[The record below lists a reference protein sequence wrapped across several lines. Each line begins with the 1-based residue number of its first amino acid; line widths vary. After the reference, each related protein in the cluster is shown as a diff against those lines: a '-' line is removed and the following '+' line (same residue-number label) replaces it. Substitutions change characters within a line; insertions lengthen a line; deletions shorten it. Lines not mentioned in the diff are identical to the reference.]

1 MTAEGFFSAII
12 VGLIV
17 GALGRLVVPGRQ
29 PIGCL
34 FTLLLG
40 VIGAVAGAAIADAA
54 GVTWWVLVLAIQVGL
69 AALGVAIVAGT
80 LFRRRGRPPVSR

>member
-1 MTAEGFFSAII
+1 MEIIWLII

-17 GALGRLVVPGRQ
+17 GALGRLVIPGRQ

-40 VIGAVAGAAIADAA
+40 VVGAVAGLAIADAA
-54 GVTWWVLVLAIQVGL
+54 GITSWVLVLAVQVAV
-69 AALGVAIVAGT
+69 AAVGVALVAGT
-80 LFRRRGRPPVSR
+80 LYGRGRPARRRR